1 MSFKIVNGTVSYA
14 TGASHFTADFI
25 EQHHYLQ
32 GSDKA
37 YLTNV
42 HTEFESHPDFVKGED
57 RRRWDKEFGIRHYA
71 GTVLYNVAGFVD
83 KNKDTSQDVFFDTLL
98 NSSSNFVQEIC
109 EFRDLQSKVAKLGE
123 VKGDNSFSKGT
134 VKRMTN
140 KAKPTVTEAFRM
152 NLQVLVQV
160 LESTNP
166 WYVRCIKPNMEK
178 SPSVFDDKLVL
189 DQLKYLGMLEIIRIK
204 KQGYPVHYL
213 FSEFKAKYLCLNI
226 KMRFR
231 IPKDD
236 KEAVR
241 FMLKSEG
248 MPPSEWQLGKTKVFL
263 RGCVVEPLEDKRLSI
278 LNNSAVTIQ
287 KRWKGFTTAREYNQ
301 RRNAARRIQEYFR
314 SWKARLYFIRARRA
328 VIVIQSHLRGMFGR
342 EVATALREAKRVEE
356 ERRRQERLEE
366 ERRLREE
373 ERKVEEE
380 EETSERHN
388 SFAGLADMSNM

>member
-1 MSFKIVNGTVSYA
+1 M
-14 TGASHFTADFI
+14 
-25 EQHHYLQ
+25 
-32 GSDKA
+32 
-37 YLTNV
+37 TNV

-123 VKGDNSFSKGT
+123 VKGDSSFSKGT

-178 SPSVFDDKLVL
+178 SPSAFDDKLVL

-226 KMRFR
+226 RMRFR

-287 KRWKGFTTAREYNQ
+287 KRWKGFTTAREYNE
-301 RRNAARRIQEYFR
+301 RRNAAGRIQEYFR

-356 ERRRQERLEE
+356 DRRRQERLEE

-373 ERKVEEE
+373 ERHGEEE

>member
-1 MSFKIVNGTVSYA
+1 MCLL
-14 TGASHFTADFI
+14 
-25 EQHHYLQ
+25 LQ

-37 YLTNV
+37 YLTNI
-42 HTEFESHPDFVKGED
+42 HGEFESHPDYVKGED
-57 RRRWDKEFGIRHYA
+57 RRKWDKEFGIRHYA
-71 GTVLYNVAGFVD
+71 GSVLYNVTGFVE
-83 KNKDTSQDVFFDTLL
+83 KNKDAQQDVFFDALL
-98 NSSSNFVQEIC
+98 NSKSNFVQEIC

-123 VKGDNSFSKGT
+123 MKGDSSFSKGT

-140 KAKPTVTEAFRM
+140 KAKPTVSEAFRM

-178 SPSVFDDKLVL
+178 SPCIFDENLVL

-204 KQGYPVHYL
+204 KQGFPVHYL
-213 FSEFKAKYLCLNI
+213 FRDFKVKYLCLNI

-231 IPKDD
+231 IPKDE

-248 MPPSEWQLGKTKVFL
+248 MAGSEWQLGKTKVFL
-263 RGCVVEPLEDKRLSI
+263 RSNIHEPLEEKRLSI
-278 LNNSAVTIQ
+278 LRSSAVMVQ
-287 KRWKGFTTAREYNQ
+287 KMWKGHL
-301 RRNAARRIQEYFR
+301 AARDYRRQRGAAVRIQEYFR

-328 VIVIQSHLRGMFGR
+328 AVVIQAHLRGMFGR
-342 EVATALREAKRVEE
+342 EVAAALREAKRVEE
-356 ERRRQERLEE
+356 ERRRLERLEI

-373 ERKVEEE
+373 EKQREEE
-380 EETSERHN
+380 ESKERHN
-388 SFAGLADMSNM
+388 SFAGLADMTNM

>member
-1 MSFKIVNGTVSYA
+1 MISTCSLASSLQPYRFYILQSTVCLL
-14 TGASHFTADFI
+14 
-25 EQHHYLQ
+25 LQ

-37 YLTNV
+37 YLSNI
-42 HTEFESHPDFVKGED
+42 HGEFESHPDYVKGED
-57 RRRWDKEFGIRHYA
+57 RRKWDKEFGIRHYA
-71 GTVLYNVAGFVD
+71 GSVLYNVTGFVD
-83 KNKDTSQDVFFDTLL
+83 KNKDAQQDVFFDSLL
-98 NSSSNFVQEIC
+98 NSKSNFVQEIC

-123 VKGDNSFSKGT
+123 MKGDSSFSKGT

-140 KAKPTVTEAFRM
+140 KAKPTVSEAFRM

-178 SPSVFDDKLVL
+178 SPCIFDESLVL

-204 KQGYPVHYL
+204 KQGFPVHYL
-213 FSEFKAKYLCLNI
+213 FRDFRVKYLCLNI

-231 IPKDD
+231 IPKDE

-248 MPPSEWQLGKTKVFL
+248 MAGSEWQLGKTKVFL
-263 RGCVVEPLEDKRLSI
+263 RSKIHEALEEKRISI
-278 LNNSAVTIQ
+278 LNRSAVMVQ
-287 KRWKGFTTAREYNQ
+287 KLWKGHR
-301 RRNAARRIQEYFR
+301 AARDYRQHRVAAVRIQEYFR

-328 VIVIQSHLRGMFGR
+328 AIVIQAHLRGMFGR
-342 EVATALREAKRVEE
+342 EVAAALREAKRVEE
-356 ERRRQERLEE
+356 ERRRLERLEI

-373 ERKVEEE
+373 EKQREEE
-380 EETSERHN
+380 EENKERHN
-388 SFAGLADMSNM
+388 SFAGLADMTNM

>member
-1 MSFKIVNGTVSYA
+1 MSHA
-14 TGASHFTADFI
+14 TGLVPIIGKSCKT
-25 EQHHYLQ
+25 LNCLLWQ

-37 YLTNV
+37 YLTNL
-42 HTEFESHPDFVKGED
+42 HSEFSSHPDYVKGED

-71 GTVLYNVAGFVD
+71 GCVLYNVTGFVD
-83 KNKDTSQDVFFDTLL
+83 KNKDAQQDVFFDALL
-98 NSSSNFVQEIC
+98 NSKSNFVQEIC

-123 VKGDNSFSKGT
+123 MKGDSSFSKGT

-140 KAKPTVTEAFRM
+140 KAKPTVSEAFRL

-178 SPSVFDDKLVL
+178 SPSIYDDNLVL

-204 KQGYPVHYL
+204 KQGFPVHYL
-213 FSEFKAKYLCLNI
+213 FKDFKVKYLCLNI

-231 IPKDD
+231 VPKDE

-248 MPPSEWQLGKTKVFL
+248 MAGSEWQLGKSKVFL
-263 RGCVVEPLEDKRLSI
+263 RSSIHESLEEKRISI
-278 LNNSAVTIQ
+278 LHRSAVLIQ
-287 KRWKGFTTAREYNQ
+287 KMWKGHVTAREFRKQ
-301 RRNAARRIQEYFR
+301 RLAAVRIQEYFR

-328 VIVIQSHLRGMFGR
+328 AVVIQAHLRGMFGR
-342 EVATALREAKRVEE
+342 EVATALREARRVEE
-356 ERRRQERLEE
+356 ERRRQERLEI

-373 ERKVEEE
+373 EKQKEEE
-380 EETSERHN
+380 SKERHN
-388 SFAGLADMSNM
+388 SFAGLADMTNM

>member
-1 MSFKIVNGTVSYA
+1 MP
-14 TGASHFTADFI
+14 
-25 EQHHYLQ
+25 Q
-32 GSDKA
+32 GSDQA
-37 YLTNV
+37 YLKNAQ
-42 HTEFESHPDFVKGED
+42 TEFETHQDFVKGED
-57 RRRWDKEFGIRHYA
+57 RRKWDKEFGIRHYA
-71 GTVLYNVAGFVD
+71 GTVYYSVAGFVD
-83 KNKDTSQDVFFDTLL
+83 KNKDAQQDVFFDTLL
-98 NSSSNFVQEIC
+98 NSKSNFVQEIC
-109 EFRDLQSKVAKLGE
+109 EFRDLLSKVAKLGE

-160 LESTNP
+160 LECTNP

-178 SPSVFDDKLVL
+178 SPSIFDEKLVL

-204 KQGYPVHYL
+204 KQGYPVHYV

-241 FMLKSEG
+241 FMLKNEG
-248 MPPSEWQLGKTKVFL
+248 MPPTEWQLGKSKVFL
-263 RGCVVEPLEDKRLSI
+263 RSCVVEPLEDKRLSI
-278 LNNSAVTIQ
+278 IHKSAVNIQ
-287 KRWKGFTTAREYNQ
+287 KRWKGFVTARDYRQ
-301 RRNAARRIQEYFR
+301 KRMAARRIQEYFR
-314 SWKARLYFIRARRA
+314 SWKARLYFIKARRA
-328 VIVIQSHLRGMFGR
+328 AIVIQSHLRGMFGR
-342 EVATALREAKRVEE
+342 EVAAALREAKRVEE

-366 ERRLREE
+366 ERKLREE
-373 ERKVEEE
+373 ERKKEEE
-380 EETSERHN
+380 EEKHN

>member
-1 MSFKIVNGTVSYA
+1 MPIIGKSCKTLNF
-14 TGASHFTADFI
+14 
-25 EQHHYLQ
+25 LLWQ

-37 YLTNV
+37 YLTNL
-42 HTEFESHPDFVKGED
+42 HSEFSSHPDYVKGED

-71 GTVLYNVAGFVD
+71 GCVLYNVTGFVD
-83 KNKDTSQDVFFDTLL
+83 KNKDAQQDVFFDALL
-98 NSSSNFVQEIC
+98 NSKSNFVQEIC

-123 VKGDNSFSKGT
+123 MKGDSSFSKGT

-140 KAKPTVTEAFRM
+140 KAKPTVSEAFRL

-178 SPSVFDDKLVL
+178 SPSIYDDNLVL

-204 KQGYPVHYL
+204 KQGFPVHYL
-213 FSEFKAKYLCLNI
+213 FKDFKVKYLCLNI

-231 IPKDD
+231 VPKDE

-248 MPPSEWQLGKTKVFL
+248 MAGSEWQLGKSKVFL
-263 RGCVVEPLEDKRLSI
+263 RSSIHESLEEKRISI
-278 LNNSAVTIQ
+278 LHRSAVLIQ
-287 KRWKGFTTAREYNQ
+287 KMWKGHVTAREFRKQ
-301 RRNAARRIQEYFR
+301 RLAAVRIQEYFR

-328 VIVIQSHLRGMFGR
+328 AVVIQAHLRGMFGR
-342 EVATALREAKRVEE
+342 EVATALREARRVEE
-356 ERRRQERLEE
+356 ERRRQERLEI

-373 ERKVEEE
+373 EKQKEEE
-380 EETSERHN
+380 SKERHN
-388 SFAGLADMSNM
+388 SFAGLADMTNM